1 MAWLSNVVSLKR
13 FRCSGQGLFYLAQM
27 GLGREVPL
35 SLRSPLR
42 LSPPAMA
49 MGPRVNNEIPEL
61 TFDYLPYLLPTY
73 LTCTLGR
80 TKGIARQ
87 LESFSTILRSFALRN
102 AGAHHIGNLGG
113 R

>member
-35 SLRSPLR
+35 RSPLR

-61 TFDYLPYLLPTY
+61 TFNYMYLPYLPTY

-102 AGAHHIGNLGG
+102 AGAHHIRNLGG
-113 R
+113 T

>member
-13 FRCSGQGLFYLAQM
+13 FRCSGQGLFHLAQM

-61 TFDYLPYLLPTY
+61 TFDYLPYLTWVEL
-73 LTCTLGR
+73 
-80 TKGIARQ
+80 K
-87 LESFSTILRSFALRN
+87 ESHANWNPFQQSFAASLC
-102 AGAHHIGNLGG
+102 ATPAPITSAT
-113 R
+113 

>member
-61 TFDYLPYLLPTY
+61 TFDYLTY
-73 LTCTLGR
+73 LTYLPTLHVPWVEL
-80 TKGIARQ
+80 K
-87 LESFSTILRSFALRN
+87 ESHANWNPFQQSFAASLC
-102 AGAHHIGNLGG
+102 ATPAPITSAT
-113 R
+113 